1 VTRSTSADSQQTGGL
16 PYISKMGDGDTD
28 MNDAPAASSKDLKT
42 GSLVA
47 FVFTAKIWA
56 KNFNYNATKG
66 AGSMDTLIQQKVSI
80 QLDHK
85 ISAECVRTVA
95 SA

>member
-1 VTRSTSADSQQTGGL
+1 
-16 PYISKMGDGDTD
+16 

-47 FVFTAKIWA
+47 VVCTAKIWD

-66 AGSMDTLIQQKVSI
+66 AIQHKVSI
-80 QLDHK
+80 QLDHMV
-85 ISAECVRTVA
+85 SAECVRTVA